1 MKSLIAVCLL
11 AISTIS
17 FAQKPLWGYVTNEQE
32 EALIYATINWKGT
45 TTSATTDLE
54 GYFELERV
62 DGATEIEVNY
72 VGYDPIIIPVEPH
85 EESVWVEMA
94 GVIALSEVEV
104 VARQKG
110 NFTSTIETRNV
121 ESITSQELRK
131 APCCN
136 LGESFETNAAV
147 DVTYSDAITGARE
160 IQMLGLR
167 GIYTQLLIEKRPAL
181 YGLAAPYALDYI
193 AGTWLSGIQI
203 SKGASTVQT
212 GYGGMAGAI
221 NSEIEKP
228 NDGRKLHVNLFGNHL
243 GRTEANVHF
252 NKKLSEKWSG
262 GALLHGSLFQNEVD
276 HNGDGFLSMPQKQVG
291 TGMFRLFYNGN
302 DPFEGQINV
311 QVLSENRSAGQI
323 DDGSNPRDGFYRIN
337 QKNDRID
344 VSAKLG
350 YLGFDEVYK
359 SAGSIW
365 SATYHRLNSNYGP
378 RFHRGEQRSFYSN
391 LFYSTIIKTSDHKMT
406 YGGGDQYDDYEEFV
420 DEADISRTEH
430 KVGAFAEYD
439 FKRENFT
446 TANWWK
452 EVGLILGLRGDYHNQ
467 FGFLVTPRLNFKLNF
482 TEESVLRV
490 SGGRAYRTA
499 NVIAE
504 NISFLASSR
513 QIEIL
518 EDLDIESSWNFG
530 ANFTQKF
537 TFLEREGALA
547 VDAYR
552 TQFTNQV
559 VLDVE
564 GNYQQLLIYNLD
576 GESFSNAFLAS
587 FDFEILPRL
596 DFKIAY
602 KFNDVRT
609 NYRSVG
615 LRQRPLVAR
624 HRGLINLDYETS
636 NQKWRFNASTQIVG
650 PQRLQDIN
658 VHLPGED
665 FHIHENGDK
674 SPTYLNA
681 HAQVTFAPNKKWEF
695 YVGSENLT
703 GFHQHSPVIGAS
715 DPFGFYF
722 DATRVYAPLM
732 GRIGY
737 AGLRYTIE

>member
-1 MKSLIAVCLL
+1 M
-11 AISTIS
+11 AISFSS
-17 FAQKPLWGYVTNEQE
+17 FGQKMLTGFVTNEQE
-32 EALIYATINWKGT
+32 EALIYATVNWKGT
-45 TTSATTDLE
+45 TISATTDLE
-54 GYFELERV
+54 GYFELERLE
-62 DGATEIEVNY
+62 GGSEIEVNY
-72 VGYDPIIIPVEPH
+72 VGYDPIIIPIEPD
-85 EESVWVEMA
+85 EESVWVEMS
-94 GVIALSEVEV
+94 GVIALTEVEV

-136 LGESFETNAAV
+136 LGESFGTNAAV
-147 DVTYSDAITGARE
+147 DVAYSDAITGARE

-167 GIYTQLLIEKRPAL
+167 GVYTQLLIEKRPAL

-193 AGTWLSGIQI
+193 AGTWLTGIQI

-221 NSEIEKP
+221 NSELEKP
-228 NDGRKLHVNLFGNHL
+228 NDGRKLHVNLFGSQF
-243 GRTEANVHF
+243 GRGEANLHYNRKL
-252 NKKLSEKWSG
+252 NKNWSVG
-262 GALLHGSLFQNEVD
+262 TMLHGSLFQNKVD

-291 TGMFRLFYNGN
+291 TGMLRLFYNGN

-311 QVLSENRSAGQI
+311 HVLSEERTAGQI
-323 DDGSNPRDGFYRIN
+323 VDDSNPRNGFYQIRQN
-337 QKNDRID
+337 NDRIN
-344 VSAKLG
+344 VTGKLG

-365 SATYHRLNSNYGP
+365 SATYHRLNANYGP
-378 RFHRGEQRSFYSN
+378 RHHRGEQRSFYSN
-391 LFYSTIIKTSDHKMT
+391 LFYSTIIGTSDHKVT
-406 YGGGDQYDDYEEFV
+406 YGGGYQYDDYQEFV

-430 KVGAFAEYD
+430 KTGAFAEYD
-439 FKRENFT
+439 FKKENFT
-446 TANWWK
+446 TSTWWK
-452 EVGLILGLRGDYHNQ
+452 EMGLILGLRGDYHNQ
-467 FGFLVTPRLNFKLNF
+467 FGFLLTPRLNFKLNF
-482 TEESVLRV
+482 TEESVLRF
-490 SGGRAYRTA
+490 SGGRGYRTA

-513 QIEIL
+513 QVVFV

-537 TFLEREGALA
+537 NLGEREGSFT

-564 GNYQQLLIYNLD
+564 DNYQQLLIYNLD

-587 FDFEILPRL
+587 LDYEILPRL
-596 DFKIAY
+596 DVRVAY

-609 NYRSVG
+609 TYQG
-615 LRQRPLVAR
+615 ELRERPLVAR
-624 HRGLINLDYETS
+624 HRGLASIDYETS
-636 NQKWRFNASTQIVG
+636 NKKWRFNTSTQIVG

-658 VHLPGED
+658 VHLPDEN
-665 FHIHENGDK
+665 FHIHENGDR
-674 SPTYLNA
+674 SPTYAVVNA
-681 HAQVTFAPNKKWEF
+681 QLTFAPSKKWEF
-695 YVGSENLT
+695 YGGAENLT
-703 GFHQHSPVIGAS
+703 GFHQHQPIIGAS
-715 DPFGFYF
+715 DPFGKYF

-732 GRIGY
+732 GRVGY